1 MNSTVYIIEA
11 LKDNNIYKAFGGMQ
25 MNTEAGSNT
34 TVQILLIIILTAL
47 NAFFA
52 SAEMAIVSLNKN
64 KIRMLS
70 EEGNKKAM
78 LLEKL
83 MEEPSKFLATIQVG
97 ITLAGFFASASAAT
111 GLSGKLA
118 IFLSRIGIPYGQQ
131 LALFF
136 ITILLSY
143 FTLVF
148 GELYP
153 KRVALQMSEKIAMFS
168 VKPIVLISKMA
179 LPFIRLLSGSTNLLT
194 RISGIKTDRLD
205 EQVSVEEIKSLI
217 EVGQEHGVI
226 NETER
231 EMIES
236 IFEFDDKVA
245 EEVMTPRTDV
255 FAIDINLSPKQI
267 LQQVIQ
273 ENYSRVPVYEE
284 EIDNIIGILYMKD
297 FVIEACNKDLTREE
311 IKRILRPAYFVPAT
325 KNIDELFKELQASKN
340 HMAILI
346 NEYGGF
352 EGIVSIEDLIEEV
365 MGKIQDE
372 YDDVEPDIIKVD
384 KDTYIADG
392 LVTIDEVNDYLHTN
406 LESEHSDTISGFVID
421 LLGNIPKDGDRSQL
435 EYGNLIFKI
444 EEVKEKRIE
453 KVKIIVNREA
463 EKNQP

>member
-1 MNSTVYIIEA
+1 MNQEVGSST
-11 LKDNNIYKAFGGMQ
+11 M
-25 MNTEAGSNT
+25 T
-34 TVQILLIIILTAL
+34 QIFLIIILTSL

-70 EEGNKKAM
+70 EEGNKKAI

-111 GLSGKLA
+111 GLSGKFGA
-118 IFLSRIGIPYGQQ
+118 YLSRVGVPYSKQ
-131 LALFF
+131 LALLV
-136 ITILLSY
+136 ITIILSY

-168 VKPIVLISKMA
+168 VRPIVTISKVTM
-179 LPFIRLLSGSTNLLT
+179 PFIKLLSGSTNLLV

-205 EQVSVEEIKSLI
+205 EKVSMEEIKSLI

-236 IFEFDDKVA
+236 IFEFDNKVA
-245 EEVMTPRTDV
+245 EEVMTPRTEV
-255 FAIDINLSPKQI
+255 FAIDINSPAREVMEELI
-267 LQQVIQ
+267 
-273 ENYSRVPVYEE
+273 EESYSRVPVYEE
-284 EIDNIIGILYMKD
+284 EIDNVIGILNMKD
-297 FVIEACNKDLTREE
+297 FMIEASKYDPSSVDVRKL
-311 IKRILRPAYFVPAT
+311 LRTPYFVPAT
-325 KNIDELFKELQASKN
+325 KSIDELFKELQATKN

-352 EGIVSIEDLIEEV
+352 EGIVTIEDLIEEV
-365 MGKIQDE
+365 MGKIHDE
-372 YDDVEPDIIKVD
+372 YDEGEPDIIRLE

-392 LVTIDEVNDYLHTN
+392 LVSIADVNDYLDIN
-406 LESEHSDTISGFVID
+406 LESEHSDTIGGFIVG
-421 LLGNIPKDGDRSQL
+421 LMGSIPVNGEEKTI
-435 EYGNLIFKI
+435 EFENLTFKI

-453 KVKIIVNREA
+453 KVKIIMNRES
-463 EKNQP
+463 

>member
-1 MNSTVYIIEA
+1 
-11 LKDNNIYKAFGGMQ
+11 
-25 MNTEAGSNT
+25 MNTDGSST
-34 TVQILLIIILTAL
+34 MTQILLIIVLTAL

-70 EEGNKKAM
+70 EEGNKKAL

-111 GLSGKLA
+111 GLSGRLGVY
-118 IFLSRIGIPYGQQ
+118 LRDIGIPYSSQI
-131 LALFF
+131 ALLF

-168 VKPIVLISKMA
+168 VKPIIAVSKITA
-179 LPFIRLLSGSTNLLT
+179 PFIRLLSGSTNLLV

-205 EQVSVEEIKSLI
+205 EKVSMEEIKSLI

-236 IFEFDDKVA
+236 IFEFDNKVA
-245 EEVMTPRTDV
+245 EEVMTPRTEV
-255 FAIDINLSPKQI
+255 FAIDINTPIKEVMEELME
-267 LQQVIQ
+267 

-284 EIDNIIGILYMKD
+284 EIDNVIGILYMKD
-297 FVIEACNKDLTREE
+297 FMIEASKYDFESVDIR
-311 IKRILRPAYFVPAT
+311 KILRTPYFVPAT
-325 KNIDELFKELQASKN
+325 KSIDELFKELQTSKN

-352 EGIVSIEDLIEEV
+352 EGIVTIEDLIEEV
-365 MGKIQDE
+365 MGKILDE
-372 YDDVEPDIIKVD
+372 YDEGEPDIIRVD

-392 LVTIDEVNDYLHTN
+392 LVSIADVNDYLDTD
-406 LESEHSDTISGFVID
+406 LESEHSDTIGGFVVG
-421 LLGNIPKDGDRSQL
+421 LMGTIPVNGEERTI
-435 EYGNLIFKI
+435 EFENMVFKI

-453 KVKIIVNREA
+453 KVKIILKRDE
-463 EKNQP
+463 

>member
-1 MNSTVYIIEA
+1 
-11 LKDNNIYKAFGGMQ
+11 
-25 MNTEAGSNT
+25 MNTEAGSST
-34 TVQILLIIILTAL
+34 TMQIFLIIILTSL

-70 EEGNKKAM
+70 EDGNKKAV

-111 GLSGKLA
+111 GLSGKFA
-118 IFLSRIGIPYGQQ
+118 VYLSSIGVPYAQQ
-131 LALFF
+131 LALLF
-136 ITILLSY
+136 ITIVLSY

-168 VKPIVLISKMA
+168 IKPIVAISKVTM
-179 LPFIRLLSGSTNLLT
+179 PFIKLLSGSTNLLV

-205 EQVSVEEIKSLI
+205 EKVSMEEIKSLI

-226 NETER
+226 NKTER

-236 IFEFDDKVA
+236 IFEFDNKVA
-245 EEVMTPRTDV
+245 EEVMTPRTEV
-255 FAIDINLSPKQI
+255 FAIDINSPPKEI
-267 LQQVIQ
+267 MEELME

-284 EIDNIIGILYMKD
+284 EIDNVIGILYMKD
-297 FVIEACNKDLTREE
+297 FMIEASKYEFKNVE
-311 IKRILRPAYFVPAT
+311 IRKILRTPYFVPAT
-325 KNIDELFKELQASKN
+325 KNIDELFKELQTSKN

-352 EGIVSIEDLIEEV
+352 EGIVTIEDLIEEV
-365 MGKIQDE
+365 MGKILDE
-372 YDDVEPDIIKVD
+372 YDEGEPDIIRID
-384 KDTYIADG
+384 KDTYVADG
-392 LVTIDEVNDYLHTN
+392 LVTIDEVNDYLGTN
-406 LESEHSDTISGFVID
+406 LESEHSETIGGFIIG
-421 LLGNIPKDGDRSQL
+421 LTGTIPRDGEEMMV
-435 EYGNLIFKI
+435 EYDNLIFKI

-453 KVKIIVNREA
+453 KVKIVMKKE
-463 EKNQP
+463 EGQ